1 MKCIVYREDVRHKT
15 ATREA
20 EALQAEGPPHPRSN
34 IRAALLTPPTKL
46 LHASVVSYRFLGS
59 SNGPSRGRQDKDGGR
74 WGTGLGGDED
84 DEEEGEEEDGEF
96 EVEDEL
102 LESALPSLPFGVQ
115 RVFVVHPAVK
125 WGPGKARLTTA
136 ELQLAEAVALINT
149 IQDWTVVDKTI
160 LSTKNA
166 DQLLIFGKGNFQL
179 LTDKIKELPRISA
192 VFVNVERLS
201 LHTKKTFEEAWGV
214 EVFDRYSVVLHIFR
228 RNARTKEAKL
238 QIALAEIP
246 ILRSNVRNE
255 VAQMDQ
261 QRGGSRYIMGSGETF
276 MEIQLRLLKEKELKI
291 RRALERLRRKRS
303 LLRRQ
308 RLKREFPIISV
319 MGYTNCGKTTLIK
332 ALTGDSGLQPQDRLF
347 ATLDITAHAGY
358 LPSRLTVLYV
368 DTIGFLSQL
377 PHDLIESFSATLED
391 VAYSD
396 VIVHVR
402 DISHPETSLQKES
415 VLSVLRNL
423 SLPNQLLESIIEVH
437 NKVDLVDSYHSTEPN
452 AIAISALLGYGLD
465 NLKEEIERT
474 VFKITGKN
482 ILTIQ
487 VNLAGRQLSWLY
499 KETTVQE
506 MDVNP
511 EDGTASVK
519 VIISDSALGRY
530 KRLFPLSR
538 CSSVGKK
545 NPE

>member
-1 MKCIVYREDVRHKT
+1 MHTRVLMGSRWRQLLQLRRGVR
-15 ATREA
+15 
-20 EALQAEGPPHPRSN
+20 ALSPFAPACCRGPSPAK
-34 IRAALLTPPTKL
+34 I
-46 LHASVVSYRFLGS
+46 LHASVVGCRLLGS
-59 SNGPSRGRQDKDGGR
+59 GKGPTGGKRDQGGYR
-74 WGTGLGGDED
+74 WGTGDGDED
-84 DEEEGEEEDGEF
+84 VQAEREEEEEEEDGEP
-96 EVEDEL
+96 ELEDDKL
-102 LESALPSLPFGVQ
+102 LESALISLPVGSQ

-136 ELQLAEAVALINT
+136 ELQLAEAVTLINS
-149 IQDWTVVDKTI
+149 IRDWMVVDKII

-166 DQLLIFGKGNFQL
+166 DQLFIFGKGNFQL
-179 LTDKIKELPRISA
+179 LTGKIKALPHISS
-192 VFVNVERLS
+192 VFMNVERLPVR
-201 LHTKKTFEEAWGV
+201 TKKEFEEAWGV

-228 RNARTKEAKL
+228 RNAQTKEAKL

-246 ILRSNVRNE
+246 ILRTNVRNE

-261 QRGGSRYIMGSGETF
+261 QRGGSRYVMGSGETF
-276 MEIQLRLLKEKELKI
+276 TEMQLRLLKEKELKI
-291 RRALERLRRKRS
+291 RRALEKLRGKRS
-303 LLRRQ
+303 LLRKQ

-332 ALTGDSGLQPQDRLF
+332 ALTGDSKLQPQDRLF

-368 DTIGFLSQL
+368 DTIGFLTQL
-377 PHDLIESFSATLED
+377 PHDLIASFSATLED

-396 VIVHVR
+396 LIVHVR
-402 DISHPETSLQKES
+402 DISHPETSLQKKS
-415 VLSVLRNL
+415 VLSVLGNL
-423 SLPNQLLESIIEVH
+423 NVPSQLLESIIEVH
-437 NKVDLVDSYHSTEPN
+437 NKVDLVDSYNSTEPN

-465 NLKEEIERT
+465 NLKEEIERRIM
-474 VFKITGKN
+474 KITGKN

-487 VNLAGRQLSWLY
+487 INLAGPQLSWLH

-519 VIISDSALGRY
+519 VIISNSALGRY

-538 CSSVGKK
+538 CSSVRQK
-545 NPE
+545 NPD